1 MQKQEDL
8 FQGFVTHE
16 QHKKVVG
23 LDFIANAHYPFN
35 VSKKLICPGEQF
47 TVLSLQDSTF
57 ICATDNE
64 YFVINAKDL
73 KLIVTSHDTTESLPA
88 TLLRSVSTLNYLFL
102 RELFRPENNLDD
114 AIRGEIKD
122 FLYELSQEEDLRRH
136 RKVKELLSTEI
147 HDGDYF
153 EDLSISDVRSTFY
166 DYFFS
171 FLQKELAEMMTD
183 YYMSLIPEGSGPR
196 TDDIAIGST
205 DKYSIKPGDRL
216 VQAMVSLNPEHGNE
230 EYPGHTEVL
239 FWLEV
244 DGKDASDVSSIF
256 VKTS

>member
-8 FQGFVTHE
+8 FAGFVTHE
-16 QHKKVVG
+16 QHKKAVG

-57 ICATDNE
+57 ICATGNE

-73 KLIVTSHDTTESLPA
+73 KLIVTSHDTTESLSA
-88 TLLRSVSTLNYLFL
+88 TLLRSLSTMNYLFV
-102 RELFRPENNLDD
+102 RDLFRPDRTIEDV
-114 AIRGEIKD
+114 IRGEVKD
-122 FLYELSQEEDLRRH
+122 FLYELSQEDDLRRNRH
-136 RKVKELLSTEI
+136 VKQIFSDELR
-147 HDGDYF
+147 DGDYF
-153 EDLSISDVRSTFY
+153 DVLSISEARAKFH
-166 DYFFS
+166 DYFLT
-171 FLQKELAEMMTD
+171 FLDEEEAAMMAD

-196 TDDIAIGST
+196 TDDIAVGST
-205 DKYSIKPGDRL
+205 DKYSIKPGDRS
-216 VQAMVSLNPEHGNE
+216 VQAMVSLNSEHGNE

-239 FWLEV
+239 VWLEV

>member
-8 FQGFVTHE
+8 FAGFVTHE
-16 QHKKVVG
+16 QHQKVVG
-23 LDFIANAHYPFN
+23 LDFIANAHYPFEDR
-35 VSKKLICPGEQF
+35 KKLIFPGEKF
-47 TVLSLQDSTF
+47 TVLSLQGGLF
-57 ICATDNE
+57 ICATSNE
-64 YFVINAKDL
+64 YFVINAKNL
-73 KLIVTSHDTTESLPA
+73 KLIVTSHDTTESLSA

-114 AIRGEIKD
+114 AIRGEVKD
-122 FLYELSQEEDLRRH
+122 FLYELSQEEDLRRN
-136 RKVKELLSTEI
+136 RKVKEVLSTEI

-153 EDLSISDVRSTFY
+153 EDVSVSDVRSSFY

-171 FLQKELAEMMTD
+171 FLQKDSADMMAD

-196 TDDIAIGST
+196 TDDIPVGST
-205 DKYSIKPGDRL
+205 DKYSIKAGDRS